1 MLENS
6 NGQREFNSSNLIA
19 LVLKWKKQL
28 ATVAAIAFL
37 ISTIVAFFILE
48 PKFKST
54 VVLFPAS
61 TASISKSLLILN
73 PQEKDDIL
81 KFGEEAEA
89 EQLLQI
95 LNSDEIR
102 ERICKKYDL
111 LHHYEIDDNEKY
123 KLTKLYDKYEDNIS
137 FRRTELMSV
146 KIEVLDKDPKIACD
160 IANDISSLLD
170 TIKNKVQHERALM
183 GLKIVEG
190 EYYGLKQEIK
200 DIEDSLKTLRL
211 MGINDYESQSA
222 AFNEQYATA
231 LAKGNNTGVKQLEDK
246 IKILSEYGGAYLS
259 MGNYVELLRE
269 QLSLVK
275 AKYQEAKVDAEK
287 NIAAKFIINR
297 GYIAEKKSYPI
308 RWLVIAASMVSSLL
322 FALLFIIGYENY
334 YTINKK

>member
-1 MLENS
+1 MQETS

-19 LVLKWKKQL
+19 LILKWKKQL
-28 ATVAAIAFL
+28 LIVAIAAFVV
-37 ISTIVAFFILE
+37 SAIVAFFILE

-102 ERICKKYDL
+102 DRICTQFDL
-111 LHHYEIDDNEKY
+111 LNHYEISPTEKY
-123 KLTKLYDKYEDNIS
+123 KLTKLYDEYDENIS

-146 KIEVLDKDPKIACD
+146 KIEVLDKNPQTACD
-160 IANDISSLLD
+160 IANTISSLLD
-170 TIKNKVQHERALM
+170 TIKNKVQHERAMM
-183 GLKIVEG
+183 GLRIVEG
-190 EYYGLKQEIK
+190 EYNGLRQEIR
-200 DIEDSLKTLRL
+200 DIEDSLKTLRR

-231 LAKGNNTGVKQLEDK
+231 LAKGNNAGVKQLEDK

-269 QLSLVK
+269 QLNLVK

-287 NIAAKFIINR
+287 NIAAKFVINK
-297 GYIAEKKSYPI
+297 GYKAEKKSYPI
-308 RWLVIAASMVSSLL
+308 RWLVIMASVISSLL

-334 YTINKK
+334 YQIK

>member
-28 ATVAAIAFL
+28 ATVAGIAFL
-37 ISTIVAFFILE
+37 ISTIVAFFVLE

-102 ERICKKYDL
+102 ERICQKYDL
-111 LHHYEIDDNEKY
+111 LHHYEIGDKEKY

-170 TIKNKVQHERALM
+170 TIKNKVQHERAMM

-200 DIEDSLKTLRL
+200 DIEDSLKTLRR

-231 LAKGNNTGVKQLEDK
+231 LAKGNNAGVKQLEDK

-308 RWLVIAASMVSSLL
+308 RWLVIAASMISSLL

>member
-1 MLENS
+1 MHENS

-28 ATVAAIAFL
+28 LLVAGVAFFV
-37 ISTIVAFFILE
+37 STIVAFFVLE

-102 ERICKKYDL
+102 DRICKKYDL
-111 LHHYEIDDNEKY
+111 MNHYEISPNEKY
-123 KLTKLYDKYEDNIS
+123 KYTKLYEEYDDNIS

-146 KIEVLDKDPKIACD
+146 KIEVLDKDPQIASD
-160 IANDISSLLD
+160 MANDISSLLD
-170 TIKNKVQHERALM
+170 TIKNKVQHERAMM

-190 EYYGLKQEIK
+190 EYYGLKAEIK
-200 DIEDSLKTLRL
+200 DIEDSLKVLRR

-231 LAKGNNTGVKQLEDK
+231 LVKGNSPGIKQLEEK

-287 NIAAKFIINR
+287 NIAAKFVINK
-297 GYIAEKKSYPI
+297 GFKAEKKSYPI
-308 RWLVIAASMVSSLL
+308 RWLVIMASVISSLL

-334 YTINKK
+334 YQIKKN

>member
-1 MLENS
+1 MQENS
-6 NGQREFNSSNLIA
+6 MKQSEFNSSNLIA
-19 LVLKWKKQL
+19 LVMKWKKQL
-28 ATVAAIAFL
+28 LIVAAVAL
-37 ISTIVAFFILE
+37 VVSTVVAFFIVE

-102 ERICKKYDL
+102 DRICKKYNL
-111 LHHYEIDDNEKY
+111 MNHYEISPNERYKY
-123 KLTKLYDKYEDNIS
+123 TKLYDEYDDNIS

-146 KIEVLDKDPKIACD
+146 KIEVLDKDPQIACD

-170 TIKNKVQHERALM
+170 TIKNKVQHERAMM
-183 GLKIVEG
+183 GLKIVQG

-200 DIEDSLKTLRL
+200 EIEDSLKVLRQ

-231 LAKGNNTGVKQLEDK
+231 LVKGNSPGIKQLEEK

-287 NIAAKFIINR
+287 NIAAKFVINK
-297 GYIAEKKSYPI
+297 GFKAEKKSYPI
-308 RWLVIAASMVSSLL
+308 RWLVILASVISSLL

-334 YTINKK
+334 YQINKK